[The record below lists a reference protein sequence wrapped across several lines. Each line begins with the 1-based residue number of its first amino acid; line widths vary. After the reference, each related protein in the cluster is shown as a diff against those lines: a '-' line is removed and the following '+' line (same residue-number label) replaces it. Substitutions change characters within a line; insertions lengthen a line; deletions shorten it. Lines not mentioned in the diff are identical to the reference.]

1 MITRL
6 IGVLVCAIALTGC
19 VSDLVD
25 MFPGP
30 QPLPDESIAELIAQ
44 KSSFTVSTS
53 TYPESVN
60 ASFSD
65 QSILSIEAGDL
76 SLIFLL
82 LEAEV
87 KSRSEGV
94 YFYSFSKES
103 DGGFEVLRNLKFS
116 EGGTID
122 TFYIEMYR
130 TPVITNM
137 SDIPDIAEEYLHESP
152 VMIPI
157 DATHAELRF
166 LPMTSNE
173 YELEL
178 RIPLEN
184 YYGWQRYISPLINDN
199 N

>member
-1 MITRL
+1 MITR
-6 IGVLVCAIALTGC
+6 IFGVLLCVITLTGC

-44 KSSFTVSTS
+44 KSSFMVSTS

-60 ASFSD
+60 ARFND
-65 QSILSIEAGDL
+65 QSILSIEAGDM

-82 LEAEV
+82 PEADIRP
-87 KSRSEGV
+87 RSEGV

-103 DGGFEVLRNLKFS
+103 DGDFEVLRNLKFS
-116 EGGTID
+116 EGGTLD

-137 SDIPDIAEEYLHESP
+137 NDIPDIAEEYLNESP
-152 VMIPI
+152 VFIPI
-157 DATHAELRF
+157 NATHAELRF

-178 RIPLEN
+178 RVPLEN